1 MIALPKKLDRTA
13 RLYGLTDREREVV
26 ALLAA
31 GETWKAAAD
40 KLHISPRTIEAYVA
54 RVRMKMHAPNM
65 VAVLSLLYGN
75 SPTSKP

>member
-1 MIALPKKLDRTA
+1 
-13 RLYGLTDREREVV
+13 V